1 MKCARISLVTRTHAG
16 QVPFAMR
23 PGAPSARSR
32 SPPLRSRRA
41 RGAGSRTRATR
52 APPRAANSCE
62 FSAPC
67 LPGAT
72 CTQSFDIGDGV
83 DKTSGLPFNYS
94 TASGSVTG
102 GSLGGRSYCGP
113 AGCDDNALALTFQ
126 SADLSVKWVSASCES
141 RETPEQCRLATKT
154 PIPASPPLT
163 KVTAQQTCLNKV
175 TPCTYYKAEAT
186 VDFRAAWRGRARR
199 RRRRRRAA
207 AAAAAGQGHR
217 RRPRPRSGTRR
228 GPGFRAAG
236 EARVPRGACARGG
249 LFAAREGDGSCSNCR
264 AGRAV
269 DAAWHGGPRQP
280 GAGRARRRRGE
291 PGARRRWRAQRAGRH
306 GRLGVHRAG
315 GRRVTRT
322 RCCNARERNN
332 RTRATPE
339 RERRRFS
346 RAVTK
351 PTPASSHVWMTLAI
365 PKLRMTC
372 LVVRHGV
379 SPLTRHARA
388 ARLTTWLHRFERSPS
403 PWRPLGAST
412 AARQRRG
419 RRSSHAVGEPPASR
433 VSPRSLPEP
442 SRRVHAVPRAS
453 ARFAPPRETKTR
465 PTRRP
470 TAFPTSPLCSPPG
483 GRGGSTRT
491 CISGYSCSSSG
502 SSTRGT
508 RGTGRE

>member
-16 QVPFAMR
+16 RVPFAMR
-23 PGAPSARSR
+23 PGAALRALALAALAVAASAGCR
-32 SPPLRSRRA
+32 PTYTCDP
-41 RGAGSRTRATR
+41 GSSACH
-52 APPRAANSCE
+52 AKYSCE

-186 VDFRAAWRGRARR
+186 VDFRAAVAWLEPPSPPPASVAAAVAAA
-199 RRRRRRAA
+199 RAA
-207 AAAAAGQGHR
+207 AAAAVA
-217 RRPRPRSGTRR
+217 
-228 GPGFRAAG
+228 AAG
-236 EARVPRGACARGG
+236 ARRV
-249 LFAAREGDGSCSNCR
+249 R
-264 AGRAV
+264 AGRARAQSLRRV
-269 DAAWHGGPRQP
+269 SAGALGVPRGVRVRGVPVRPRARERKRWELLEPAELAAPYDAGAVRRGP
-280 GAGRARRRRGE
+280 RRRRGGRAAMR
-291 PGARRRWRAQRAGRH
+291 GAPVVLVRARVLEAQRAGRH
-306 GRLGVHRAG
+306 GRLLGVPPRAG

-351 PTPASSHVWMTLAI
+351 PTPASS
-365 PKLRMTC
+365 TC
-372 LVVRHGV
+372 LDD
-379 SPLTRHARA
+379 AR
-388 ARLTTWLHRFERSPS
+388 TKK
-403 PWRPLGAST
+403 
-412 AARQRRG
+412 
-419 RRSSHAVGEPPASR
+419 SR
-433 VSPRSLPEP
+433 N
-442 SRRVHAVPRAS
+442 
-453 ARFAPPRETKTR
+453 FA
-465 PTRRP
+465 
-470 TAFPTSPLCSPPG
+470 
-483 GRGGSTRT
+483 
-491 CISGYSCSSSG
+491 
-502 SSTRGT
+502 
-508 RGTGRE
+508 